1 MKISKIF
8 LFTAAALALC
18 GACDDSDDKVDPST
32 TEDKISISPTE
43 GVVGSKGGDV
53 STMVTSS
60 GEWTLE
66 GAENAYV
73 TPSAAKGK
81 DGDIVAFTVKA
92 NDKEED
98 QVFTYTFACGKKT
111 APFKITLKKRPPRPR
126 SSSNSSMPRNRTS
139 YPAKA
144 AR

>member
-98 QVFTYTFACGKKT
+98 KDKT
-111 APFKITLKKRPPRPR
+111 
-126 SSSNSSMPRNRTS
+126 
-139 YPAKA
+139 
-144 AR
+144 

>member
-32 TEDKISISPTE
+32 TEDKISVSPME

-53 STMVTSS
+53 SAMVTSS
-60 GEWTLE
+60 GAWTLE

-73 TPSAAKGK
+73 LPSAVKGK

-98 QVFTYTFACGKKT
+98 QVFTR
-111 APFKITLKKRPPRPR
+111 L
-126 SSSNSSMPRNRTS
+126 SE
-139 YPAKA
+139 KA
-144 AR
+144 HGRIGIQIGIHIVLEVLGSVFFQFEMQNLDKDTKN

>member
-92 NDKEED
+92 KRQGGRPGLHLYVRVRQED
-98 QVFTYTFACGKKT
+98 
-111 APFKITLKKRPPRPR
+111 R
-126 SSSNSSMPRNRTS
+126 SFQD
-139 YPAKA
+139 YA
-144 AR
+144 

>member
-66 GAENAYV
+66 GSEIAGASS
-73 TPSAAKGK
+73 SATVSKF
-81 DGDIVAFTVKA
+81 GDIVG
-92 NDKEED
+92 
-98 QVFTYTFACGKKT
+98 FAG
-111 APFKITLKKRPPRPR
+111 
-126 SSSNSSMPRNRTS
+126 
-139 YPAKA
+139 
-144 AR
+144 

>member
-98 QVFTYTFACGKKT
+98 QVF
-111 APFKITLKKRPPRPR
+111 LSRLRLRKRPPRPR

>member
-32 TEDKISISPTE
+32 TEDKISVSPME

-53 STMVTSS
+53 SAMVTSS
-60 GEWTLE
+60 GAWTLE

-73 TPSAAKGK
+73 LPSAVKGK
-81 DGDIVAFTVKA
+81 DGDIVAFTV
-92 NDKEED
+92 
-98 QVFTYTFACGKKT
+98 VSTKT
-111 APFKITLKKRPPRPR
+111 K
-126 SSSNSSMPRNRTS
+126 SNVV
-139 YPAKA
+139 
-144 AR
+144 

>member
-98 QVFTYTFACGKKT
+98 QVFTIRSRA
-111 APFKITLKKRPPRPR
+111 ARRPLLSRLRLRKRPPRPR

-144 AR
+144 VR